1 MRGKDLADLLDGV
14 SQCGA
19 ELFVLKVGAHL
30 FDYAL
35 PELLAAFLVNRLI
48 ANNSELVRARR
59 YKNQHRVAL
68 PRLVHPE
75 LLKFF
80 LRNR

>member
-1 MRGKDLADLLDGV
+1 MRGKDPADLLDGV
-14 SQCGA
+14 SQCEA
-19 ELFVLKVGAHL
+19 EFFVLKVGTHL

-48 ANNSELVRARR
+48 TNDGELMNARR
-59 YKNQHRVAL
+59 DKNQHRIAL

-80 LRNR
+80 PRNG

>member
-1 MRGKDLADLLDGV
+1 MRGKGVADLLYGV

-19 ELFVLKVGAHL
+19 EFFVLKVGAHL

-35 PELLAAFLVNRLI
+35 PKLLAAFLVNRLI
-48 ANNSELVRARR
+48 TNNSELVRARS
-59 YKNQHRVAL
+59 YKNQHRIAL
-68 PRLVHPE
+68 LRFVHPK